1 MSDKASDETKLTPI
15 TVITG
20 FLGAGKTTLVNYILK
35 EQNEWK
41 ICVLE
46 NEFGEVSIDDGLVAE
61 SLDAPEDLITMDNG
75 CVCCSVRGDLVR
87 TLGQLTKRRLEFDAI
102 LLETTGL
109 ADPAPIVYTLQTN
122 SKMSENYILDSI
134 VCLADAKHLP
144 LHLDEKKPKEGDVN
158 EAFQQVAFADKI
170 LLNKVDLVTAEEKK
184 ALLTRLANIN
194 KFAAVIE
201 TERSRAPLG
210 EILGLNS
217 FRMESI
223 LEVDPDFFESQ
234 EGESHHNLEVVQS
247 VGLQFEGSLQAQ
259 WFNMF
264 MMDLLRERAADLY
277 RTKGLLSFHGQGNA
291 KFVFQGVHEQ
301 INFGP
306 AKESWKDGEKRINK
320 FVFIGK
326 NLNRDELT
334 KSLQDCLYKEET
346 AKAN

>member
-1 MSDKASDETKLTPI
+1 MSNDSSDLTPI

-87 TLGQLTKRRLEFDAI
+87 TLGQLTKRRKEFDAI

-122 SKMSENYILDSI
+122 SKMSDNYVLDSI

-144 LHLDEKKPKEGDVN
+144 MHLDEKKPNAGDVN
-158 EAFQQVAFADKI
+158 EAFQQVAFSDKI
-170 LLNKVDLVTAEEKK
+170 LLNKVDLVTQDEKEK
-184 ALLTRLANIN
+184 LIKRLGRIN
-194 KFAAVIE
+194 NFAQVIE
-201 TERSRAPLG
+201 TERSRAPLDK
-210 EILGLNS
+210 ILGLNS

-223 LEVDPDFFESQ
+223 LGIDPDFFESQ
-234 EGESHHNLEVVQS
+234 EEGEGHHNLDVVQS
-247 VGLQFEGSLQAQ
+247 VGLQFEGNLHAQ

-277 RTKGLLSFHGQGNA
+277 RTKGLLSFQGQGDI

-306 AKESWKDGEKRINK
+306 AKEQWKPDEPRLNK

-326 NLNRDELT
+326 NLNREELT
-334 KSLQDCLYKEET
+334 KSLKACLYVEGKD
-346 AKAN
+346 APN